1 MIPILKRL
9 NNIEAENF
17 MALSVV
23 ETGTVEPKIIARE
36 KSQAVRKG
44 RLRPDAVNIVLQPR
58 RFADMTEYDL
68 KKVAMEIATIGRSG
82 LDVNSPETPYQLK
95 NPPGDFS
102 VSLKQIPT
110 KRKPVS
116 RLFYYDFHPPP
127 RERYSATPL
136 SNRAI

>member
-1 MIPILKRL
+1 MD
-9 NNIEAENF
+9 
-17 MALSVV
+17 LSVV

-44 RLRPDAVNIVLQPR
+44 HLRPDAVNIVLQPG

-68 KKVAMEIATIGRSG
+68 KKVAIEIATVGRSG

-110 KRKPVS
+110 KIKPVS
-116 RLFYYDFHPPP
+116 RVFCYDFHPPP